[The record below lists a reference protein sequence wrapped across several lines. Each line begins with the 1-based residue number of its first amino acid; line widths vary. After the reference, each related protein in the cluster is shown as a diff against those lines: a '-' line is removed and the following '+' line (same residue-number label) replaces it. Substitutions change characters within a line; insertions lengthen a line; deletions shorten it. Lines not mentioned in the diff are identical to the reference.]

1 MKRWF
6 GLPVA
11 AIALTACVTI
21 NVYFPAAEAKEAAK
35 EFVEKVIGDEAAKD
49 ADAGGGDGGMA
60 MLLPSIDFPRVDP
73 LALVG
78 IGTAHAQG
86 QPDITIRTPAIQAR
100 SEERRVGKE

>member
-35 EFVEKVIGDEAAKD
+35 DAK
-49 ADAGGGDGGMA
+49 
-60 MLLPSIDFPRVDP
+60 
-73 LALVG
+73 
-78 IGTAHAQG
+78 
-86 QPDITIRTPAIQAR
+86 
-100 SEERRVGKE
+100 K